1 MTKSNPWQTIIP
13 LSCVLFVDA
22 MSYGIVIPVIGPMLL
37 NHEAG
42 ILPLDTTLQMRNI
55 LYSLV
60 FSLPM
65 LFMFLG
71 APLLGDLSDYI
82 GRKKALLIALLGITV
97 SCLLSAYGV
106 IIGSILLLLVG
117 RSLLGLMD
125 SSESIAKAAIIDVSK
140 GKYRVINMGLISLAG
155 TLGFVFGPVLGGV
168 FSNSHL
174 SKWFNYETPFIIAA
188 LLALLNAVCLVFL
201 FTETFKPR
209 QKKPYRL
216 LQGFENLISAFADK
230 RIKVLSVIFFGLQFV
245 WGLYFQLI
253 SIVLVESYHYSSAT
267 IGLFMTYLALCFM
280 VTLLIIIRIMLNYL
294 RRITIVLI
302 SIVLVMISGFMVI
315 YSYSEHTIWLSV
327 MPISIG
333 IGLSYNTMLS
343 LFSEAVDLDSQG
355 RVMGIAT
362 ALFAS
367 SWLVS
372 SIVGG
377 LLSSID
383 IHLPYMLINI
393 VMLIILPFVFQ
404 AAKPNTPLS

>member
-1 MTKSNPWQTIIP
+1 MKKSNPWKTIIP

-37 NHEAG
+37 SDKAG
-42 ILPLDTTLQMRNI
+42 ILPLETTLQMRNI

-65 LFMFLG
+65 FFMFLG

-106 IIGSILLLLVG
+106 IIGSIILLLVG

-155 TLGFVFGPVLGGV
+155 TLGFVFGPVLGGI
-168 FSNSHL
+168 FSDPRL
-174 SKWFNYETPFIIAA
+174 SSWFNYETPFIIAA
-188 LLALLNAVCLVFL
+188 LLALLNAFSLVFL
-201 FTETFKPR
+201 FTETFKPKI
-209 QKKPYRL
+209 KKRYRV

-230 RIKVLSVIFFGLQFV
+230 RIKILSVIFFGLQFV

-253 SIVLVESYHYSSAT
+253 SIILVESYHYSPT
-267 IGLFMTYLALCFM
+267 KIGFFMTYLALCFM
-280 VTLLIIIRIMLNYL
+280 VTLLFIIRILLNYL
-294 RRITIVLI
+294 RRTTIIII
-302 SIVLVMISGFMVI
+302 SIFLIMISGFMVL
-315 YSYSEHTIWLSV
+315 YSYSEQTIWLSV

-333 IGLSYNTMLS
+333 IGLSYNTLLS
-343 LFSEAVDLDSQG
+343 LFSEAVDLESQG

-367 SWLVS
+367 SWLFS
-372 SIVGG
+372 SIIGG

-383 IHLPYMLINI
+383 IHLPYVLINI
-393 VMLIILPFVFQ
+393 VMVIIFPFVLL
-404 AAKPNTPLS
+404 AAKPIKSVS